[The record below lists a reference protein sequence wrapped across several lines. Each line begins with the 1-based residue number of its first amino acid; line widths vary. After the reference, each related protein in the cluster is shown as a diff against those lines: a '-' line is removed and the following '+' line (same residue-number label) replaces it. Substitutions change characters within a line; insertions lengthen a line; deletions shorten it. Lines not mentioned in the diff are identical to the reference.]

1 MNVLMLIFSIFS
13 IIGILDAITGNHFGL
28 GEEFEKGIKLV
39 GALTLSMLG
48 MICLVPLIKTFIS
61 PAIIPLSSFLHIDP
75 SIFSAMLV
83 ANDMGGAALSS
94 ELALDGSIGLFNAT
108 VVSSMMGVTISFTLP
123 TVLKTTPE
131 SSHKYVILG
140 LLSGV
145 STIPVGCFVSGL
157 MLKLHPIALIVDLIP
172 LLIFSTVIILGLI
185 KAPRV
190 SVKIVSVFGKIL
202 FALIMLGLGLAIL
215 EAMTGYTP
223 IKGLAPASESY
234 EMLFKLAFMLSGV
247 FPLISILSRLLKKP
261 LGLLSKKTGLDE
273 TSSLG
278 LLTSLASSI
287 PTFGLVE
294 KMAPRGIVIN
304 MAFAVSAAFAL
315 GDHLAFTAMFAPP
328 YAAAVVVGK
337 LISGISAIA
346 VAYFVSRKIN

>member
-1 MNVLMLIFSIFS
+1 MLIFSIFS
-13 IIGILDAITGNHFGL
+13 IIGILDAITGDHFGL
-28 GEEFEKGIKLV
+28 GAEFEKGIKLV

-48 MICLVPLIKTFIS
+48 MICLVPLIKAFIA
-61 PAIIPLSSFLHIDP
+61 PAIVPLSEFLHIDP
-75 SIFSAMLV
+75 SVFSAMLI
-83 ANDMGGAALSS
+83 ANDMGGAALSR
-94 ELALDGSIGLFNAT
+94 ELATDEAIGLFNAT

-131 SSHKYVILG
+131 SSHRYVILG

-145 STIPVGCFVSGL
+145 ATIPVGCFVSGL
-157 MLKLHPIALIVDLIP
+157 MLKVPPLALIIDLIP
-172 LLIFSTVIILGLI
+172 LLIFSALIILGLI
-185 KAPRV
+185 KAPKI
-190 SVKIVSVFGKIL
+190 SVKIVSAFGKFL
-202 FALIMLGLGLAIL
+202 FALIMLGLGLGIL
-215 EAMTGYTP
+215 QAMTGYTP

-261 LGLLSKKTGLDE
+261 LGALSKKTGLDE

-278 LLTSLASSI
+278 LLTTLASSI

-294 KMAPRGIVIN
+294 KMSPRGIVIN

-315 GDHLAFTAMFAPP
+315 GDHLAFTAMFAPS
-328 YAAAVVVGK
+328 YAPAVVVGK
-337 LISGISAIA
+337 IVSGISAIV
-346 VAYFVSRKIN
+346 VAYFVSKKAN